1 LALHHHCSCQNQA
14 LPTHPESRTNLS
26 LSAFHGLLAWLI
38 STPFASLVAEP
49 LAKRLGT
56 FLLGIHLDFAFHR
69 YRPRFGLGFV
79 PILAILAPYLLTQNA
94 SGISVKLGLAMT
106 KSYSLPTGAKA
117 LSLWRAVWAI
127 ATAKGE
133 KVKSCR
139 AF

>member
-1 LALHHHCSCQNQA
+1 
-14 LPTHPESRTNLS
+14 
-26 LSAFHGLLAWLI
+26 LLFTVI
-38 STPFASLVAEP
+38 RSV
-49 LAKRLGT
+49 
-56 FLLGIHLDFAFHR
+56 
-69 YRPRFGLGFV
+69 FGLGFV

-94 SGISVKLGLAMT
+94 SGISVKLDLAMT

-117 LSLWRAVWAI
+117 LSLWRTVWAI